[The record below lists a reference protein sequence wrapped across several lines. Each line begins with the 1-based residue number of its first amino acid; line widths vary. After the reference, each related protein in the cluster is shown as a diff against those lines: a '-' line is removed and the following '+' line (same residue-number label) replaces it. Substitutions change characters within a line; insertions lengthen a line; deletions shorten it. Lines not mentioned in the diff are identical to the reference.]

1 MEDIDVFDFFLFEL
15 KSGFNKVKKL
25 VYISILLGIVL
36 GILSGFFDYQ
46 SSEFSYSDS
55 QGSLA
60 FSIIQYALAL
70 GIGLPLIVLVG
81 TFSYVIFWF
90 PSKVAKRRGHAYKS
104 LIQIL
109 NIAGLFTIITWFIA
123 AAWAIFP
130 SEKSLI
136 DPIVGNV
143 TGLGRRNAGDTI
155 GSAKQGSGR
164 GAAFEAD
171 TDSQIDKLIDMHGKG
186 LISDKEFARKKLEI
200 IQRNY

>member
-1 MEDIDVFDFFLFEL
+1 MEDIDVFDFFLLEL
-15 KSGFNKVKKL
+15 KSSFSKVKKL

-46 SSEFSYSDS
+46 SSEDTYSDS

-70 GIGLPLIVLVG
+70 GIGLPLIELVG
-81 TFSYVIFWF
+81 TFFYVIFWF
-90 PSKVAKRRGHAYKS
+90 PSKVAKRRRHAYIS

-109 NIAGLFTIITWFIA
+109 NIAGLFTIVTWFIA